1 MGLKAERSFEII
13 SQDSNLLQEGDRSL
27 TCLQSQIKELCA
39 LQHISRLLRYKK
51 SE

>member
-13 SQDSNLLQEGDRSL
+13 SQDSNLILQEGDPSL

-39 LQHISRLLRYKK
+39 LQHISRPLRYKK
-51 SE
+51 S